1 MACTDKAVQGSAH
14 TVSACGTAH
23 QSAADLCVYGCTGS
37 HTTAKH
43 FRRCLVAPSPSLLAL
58 LLRYCSSATS
68 LALPTQ
74 LLCCMCLC
82 ALLKHVSFCAYC
94 FVAPS
99 FTSQMVYVLQQHMC
113 SACFPCWVPDN
124 KSQFVPMCSACPTCC
139 ISRHCRCRQ
148 AMCSYTAVVCVF
160 SSGAL
165 FTCLHVTDDCMQKKP
180 RTEQ

>member
-1 MACTDKAVQGSAH
+1 MHRQPHNRKALQKVFGGSEPKLI
-14 TVSACGTAH
+14 GF
-23 QSAADLCVYGCTGS
+23 AAKVLHLCNKPGIANSV
-37 HTTAKH
+37 
-43 FRRCLVAPSPSLLAL
+43 AL
-58 LLRYCSSATS
+58 LHV
-68 LALPTQ
+68 Q
-74 LLCCMCLC
+74 LC

-148 AMCSYTAVVCVF
+148 AMCSYTALVCVF